1 MKTIQNIIDR
11 SVYNQVKRTIIN
23 ENKHKEGTFHITCEG
38 DLIDTFNTEEEAKS
52 YLNIYKKDHPEKEFI
67 IEKTIYGSYSEMI
80 DRMENIKENKET
92 KIMKKNKREVRSIA
106 EATLD
111 AKERGLKEFK
121 IGNEIY
127 DVKKTWKLLSEEEME
142 NCEECGQNDME
153 ESNAFILAADN
164 ARDKGE
170 KEFEFPKGSGKKHK
184 VKITKDIDVNE
195 ENRVCEECG
204 GMLNEY
210 DKCDECG
217 DTSEENVVMESKKTK
232 LRLNENQLV
241 NLINKIVKKTMVN
254 ESVPGIEIT
263 KRAQKTSGSDSKSH
277 MSDVAKKMKK
287 TLSFDGNDNPE
298 FPKQIGKG
306 EKVAHRNTKEQE
318 ETIEDY
324 RGGGLEDLDYG
335 YEPSDKFKDRLKKS
349 LKGHSTMGNSHD
361 SPNVMKSD
369 LGEKILKKIDR
380 KSKKIGKE
388 TLASWGTAIKE
399 PIVVKENKNSVVL
412 DDEMNRMK
420 QMFKY
425 NKKTQ

>member
-23 ENKHKEGTFHITCEG
+23 ENKHKQGTFHITCEG

-67 IEKTIYGSYSEMI
+67 IEKTTYGSYSEMI

-142 NCEECGQNDME
+142 NCEECGQTE
-153 ESNAFILAADN
+153 E
-164 ARDKGE
+164 
-170 KEFEFPKGSGKKHK
+170 GSC
-184 VKITKDIDVNE
+184 N
-195 ENRVCEECG
+195 ECG

-210 DKCDECG
+210 GECDECG

-232 LRLNENQLV
+232 LRLNEDQLV

-254 ESVPGIEIT
+254 ESVPGIEVT

-306 EKVAHRNTKEQE
+306 EKVAHRNTKEEE

-369 LGEKILKKIDR
+369 LGEKILKKVDR

>member
-11 SVYNQVKRTIIN
+11 SVYKQVKRAIIN
-23 ENKHKEGTFHITCEG
+23 ENKNKQGTYHITCEG
-38 DLIDTFNTEEEAKS
+38 ELIDTFNTEEDAKS

-67 IEKTIYGSYSEMI
+67 IEKTMYGSYSEMI

-111 AKERGLKEFK
+111 AKERGLNEFK
-121 IGNEIY
+121 IGGEIY

-142 NCEECGQNDME
+142 YCEECGEENME
-153 ESNAFILAADN
+153 ESNAFILAADS

-184 VKITKDIDVNE
+184 VKIKKDIDLKE
-195 ENRVCEECG
+195 DKMICEKCG
-204 GMLNEY
+204 DMLNEKHTC
-210 DKCDECG
+210 DKC
-217 DTSEENVVMESKKTK
+217 ESKKTK
-232 LRLNENQLV
+232 LRLNESQLIS
-241 NLINKIVKKTMVN
+241 LINKIVTKTMYN
-254 ESVPGIEIT
+254 ESIPGIEIT
-263 KRAQKTSGSDSKSH
+263 KRSQKTSGTDSKSH
-277 MSDVAKKMKK
+277 MSDVEKKMKK

-306 EKVAHRNTKEQE
+306 EKVAHRNTKEEE

-324 RGGGLEDLDYG
+324 RGGGLEDLNYD
-335 YEPSDKFKDRLKKS
+335 YEPSSKFKDRLKKS
-349 LKGHSTMGNSHD
+349 LKGDSTMGNSQD

-380 KSKKIGKE
+380 KAKKIGNE
-388 TLASWGTAIKE
+388 TLVSWGTAIKE
-399 PIVVKENKNSVVL
+399 PIVVKENEDSVGL
-412 DDEMNRMK
+412 NDEMVRMK
-420 QMFKY
+420 EMFKY

>member
-23 ENKHKEGTFHITCEG
+23 ENKHKQGTFHITCEG

-52 YLNIYKKDHPEKEFI
+52 HLNIYKKDHPEKEFI
-67 IEKTIYGSYSEMI
+67 IEKTTYGSYSEMI
-80 DRMENIKENKET
+80 DRMENIKENKEI
-92 KIMKKNKREVRSIA
+92 KIMKKNKRQVRSIA

-127 DVKKTWKLLSEEEME
+127 NVKKTWKLLSEEEME
-142 NCEECGQNDME
+142 NCEQCGQTDE
-153 ESNAFILAADN
+153 
-164 ARDKGE
+164 
-170 KEFEFPKGSGKKHK
+170 GSC
-184 VKITKDIDVNE
+184 N
-195 ENRVCEECG
+195 ECG

-210 DKCDECG
+210 GKCDECG

-254 ESVPGIEIT
+254 ESVPGIEVT
-263 KRAQKTSGSDSKSH
+263 QRAQKTSGSDSKSH

-324 RGGGLEDLDYG
+324 RGGGLEDLNYE

-349 LKGHSTMGNSHD
+349 LKGDSTMGNSHD

-369 LGEKILKKIDR
+369 LGEKILKKVDR

-388 TLASWGTAIKE
+388 TLASWGTSIKE

-412 DDEMNRMK
+412 NSEMNRMK

>member
-23 ENKHKEGTFHITCEG
+23 ENKHKHKQGTFHITCEG

-67 IEKTIYGSYSEMI
+67 IEKTTYGSYSEMI

-142 NCEECGQNDME
+142 NCEQCGQTE
-153 ESNAFILAADN
+153 E
-164 ARDKGE
+164 
-170 KEFEFPKGSGKKHK
+170 GSC
-184 VKITKDIDVNE
+184 N
-195 ENRVCEECG
+195 ECG

-210 DKCDECG
+210 GECDECG

-232 LRLNENQLV
+232 LRLNEDQLV

-254 ESVPGIEIT
+254 ESVPGIEVT

-306 EKVAHRNTKEQE
+306 EKVAHRNTKEEE

-380 KSKKIGKE
+380 KAKKVGKE
-388 TLASWGTAIKE
+388 TVASWGTAIKE

-412 DDEMNRMK
+412 NKEMNRMK

>member
-38 DLIDTFNTEEEAKS
+38 NLIDTFNTEEEAKS
-52 YLNIYKKDHPEKEFI
+52 YLNIYKKDHPKKEFI
-67 IEKTIYGSYSEMI
+67 IEKTTYGSYSEMI

-142 NCEECGQNDME
+142 NCEECGQTE
-153 ESNAFILAADN
+153 ESSCN
-164 ARDKGE
+164 
-170 KEFEFPKGSGKKHK
+170 
-184 VKITKDIDVNE
+184 
-195 ENRVCEECG
+195 ECG

-210 DKCDECG
+210 GECDECG

-232 LRLNENQLV
+232 FRLNEDQLV

-254 ESVPGIEIT
+254 ESVPGIEVT

-306 EKVAHRNTKEQE
+306 EKVAHRNTKEEE

-335 YEPSDKFKDRLKKS
+335 YDPSDKFKDRLKKS
-349 LKGHSTMGNSHD
+349 LTGHSTMGNSHD

-369 LGEKILKKIDR
+369 LGEKILKKVDR

-412 DDEMNRMK
+412 NSEMNRMK

>member
-23 ENKHKEGTFHITCEG
+23 ENKHKQGTFHITCEG

-67 IEKTIYGSYSEMI
+67 IEKTTYGSYSEMI

-92 KIMKKNKREVRSIA
+92 KIMKKNKRQVRSIA

-142 NCEECGQNDME
+142 NCEQCGQTE
-153 ESNAFILAADN
+153 E
-164 ARDKGE
+164 
-170 KEFEFPKGSGKKHK
+170 GSC
-184 VKITKDIDVNE
+184 N
-195 ENRVCEECG
+195 ECG

-210 DKCDECG
+210 GECDECG

-254 ESVPGIEIT
+254 ESVPGIEVT

-306 EKVAHRNTKEQE
+306 EKVAHRNTKEEE

-324 RGGGLEDLDYG
+324 RGGGLEDLNYE

-349 LKGHSTMGNSHD
+349 LKGDSTMGNSHD

-369 LGEKILKKIDR
+369 LGEKILKKVDR

-412 DDEMNRMK
+412 NSEMNRMK

>member
-23 ENKHKEGTFHITCEG
+23 ENKHKQGTFHITCEG

-67 IEKTIYGSYSEMI
+67 IEKTTYGSYSEMI

-142 NCEECGQNDME
+142 NCEECGQTE
-153 ESNAFILAADN
+153 E
-164 ARDKGE
+164 
-170 KEFEFPKGSGKKHK
+170 GSC
-184 VKITKDIDVNE
+184 N
-195 ENRVCEECG
+195 ECG

-210 DKCDECG
+210 GECDECG

-232 LRLNENQLV
+232 FRLNEDQLV

-254 ESVPGIEIT
+254 ESVPGIEVT
-263 KRAQKTSGSDSKSH
+263 KRAQKTSGSDSKLH

-306 EKVAHRNTKEQE
+306 EKVAHRNTKEEE

-349 LKGHSTMGNSHD
+349 LTGHSTMGNSHD

-369 LGEKILKKIDR
+369 LGEKILKKVDR
-380 KSKKIGKE
+380 KSKKVGKE

-412 DDEMNRMK
+412 DDEMGRMK

>member
-1 MKTIQNIIDR
+1 
-11 SVYNQVKRTIIN
+11 
-23 ENKHKEGTFHITCEG
+23 
-38 DLIDTFNTEEEAKS
+38 
-52 YLNIYKKDHPEKEFI
+52 
-67 IEKTIYGSYSEMI
+67 
-80 DRMENIKENKET
+80 MENIKENKET

-142 NCEECGQNDME
+142 NCEQCGQTE
-153 ESNAFILAADN
+153 E
-164 ARDKGE
+164 
-170 KEFEFPKGSGKKHK
+170 GSC
-184 VKITKDIDVNE
+184 N
-195 ENRVCEECG
+195 ECG

-210 DKCDECG
+210 GECDECG

-232 LRLNENQLV
+232 LRLNEDQLV

-254 ESVPGIEIT
+254 ESVPGIEVT

-306 EKVAHRNTKEQE
+306 EKVAHRNTKEEE

-380 KSKKIGKE
+380 KAKKVGKE
-388 TLASWGTAIKE
+388 TVASWGTAIKE

-412 DDEMNRMK
+412 NKEMNRMK

>member
-23 ENKHKEGTFHITCEG
+23 ENKHKQGTFHITCEG

-67 IEKTIYGSYSEMI
+67 IEKTTYGSYSEMI

-142 NCEECGQNDME
+142 NCEQCGQTE
-153 ESNAFILAADN
+153 E
-164 ARDKGE
+164 
-170 KEFEFPKGSGKKHK
+170 GSC
-184 VKITKDIDVNE
+184 N
-195 ENRVCEECG
+195 ECG

-210 DKCDECG
+210 GECDECG

-254 ESVPGIEIT
+254 ESVPGIEVT

-306 EKVAHRNTKEQE
+306 EKVAHRNTKEEE

-324 RGGGLEDLDYG
+324 RGGGLEDLNYE

-349 LKGHSTMGNSHD
+349 LKGDSTMGNSHD

-369 LGEKILKKIDR
+369 LGEKILKKVDR

-412 DDEMNRMK
+412 NSEMNRMK

>member
-23 ENKHKEGTFHITCEG
+23 ENKHKQGTFHITCEG

-67 IEKTIYGSYSEMI
+67 IEKTTYGSYSEMI

-92 KIMKKNKREVRSIA
+92 KILKKNQREVRSIA
-106 EATLD
+106 EATLE

-142 NCEECGQNDME
+142 NCEECGQTE
-153 ESNAFILAADN
+153 E
-164 ARDKGE
+164 
-170 KEFEFPKGSGKKHK
+170 GSC
-184 VKITKDIDVNE
+184 N
-195 ENRVCEECG
+195 ECG

-210 DKCDECG
+210 GECDECG

-232 LRLNENQLV
+232 LRLNEDQLV

-254 ESVPGIEIT
+254 ESVPGIEVT

-306 EKVAHRNTKEQE
+306 EKVAHRNTKEEE

-380 KSKKIGKE
+380 KAKKVGKE
-388 TLASWGTAIKE
+388 TVASWGTAIKE

-412 DDEMNRMK
+412 NKEMNRMK

>member
-23 ENKHKEGTFHITCEG
+23 ENKHKQGTFHITCEG

-67 IEKTIYGSYSEMI
+67 IEKTTYGSYSEMI
-80 DRMENIKENKET
+80 DRMENIKENKEI

-142 NCEECGQNDME
+142 NCEQCGQTE
-153 ESNAFILAADN
+153 E
-164 ARDKGE
+164 
-170 KEFEFPKGSGKKHK
+170 GSC
-184 VKITKDIDVNE
+184 N
-195 ENRVCEECG
+195 ECG

-210 DKCDECG
+210 GECDECG

-254 ESVPGIEIT
+254 ESVPGIEVT
-263 KRAQKTSGSDSKSH
+263 QRAQKTSGSDSKSH

-306 EKVAHRNTKEQE
+306 EKVAHRNTKEEE

-324 RGGGLEDLDYG
+324 RGFGPEDLNYD

-349 LKGHSTMGNSHD
+349 LTGHSTMGNSHD

-369 LGEKILKKIDR
+369 LGEKILKKLDR

-412 DDEMNRMK
+412 DSEMNRMK
-420 QMFKY
+420 QIFKY

>member
-23 ENKHKEGTFHITCEG
+23 ENKHKQGTFHITCEG

-52 YLNIYKKDHPEKEFI
+52 HLNIYKKDHPEKEFI
-67 IEKTIYGSYSEMI
+67 IEKTTYGSYSEMI
-80 DRMENIKENKET
+80 DRMENIKENKEI
-92 KIMKKNKREVRSIA
+92 KIMKKNKRQVRNIA

-121 IGNEIY
+121 IGNEVY
-127 DVKKTWKLLSEEEME
+127 NVKKTWKLLSEEEME
-142 NCEECGQNDME
+142 NCEQCGQTDE
-153 ESNAFILAADN
+153 
-164 ARDKGE
+164 
-170 KEFEFPKGSGKKHK
+170 GSC
-184 VKITKDIDVNE
+184 N
-195 ENRVCEECG
+195 ECG
-204 GMLNEY
+204 GTLNEY
-210 DKCDECG
+210 GKCDECG

-254 ESVPGIEIT
+254 ESVPGIEVT
-263 KRAQKTSGSDSKSH
+263 QRAQKTSGSDSKSH

-324 RGGGLEDLDYG
+324 RGGGLEDLNYE

-349 LKGHSTMGNSHD
+349 LKGDSTMGNSHD

-369 LGEKILKKIDR
+369 LGEKILKKVDR

-388 TLASWGTAIKE
+388 TLASWGTSIKE

-412 DDEMNRMK
+412 NSEMNRMK

>member
-1 MKTIQNIIDR
+1 MKTIQNIID
-11 SVYNQVKRTIIN
+11 SSLYNQVKRTIIN
-23 ENKHKEGTFHITCEG
+23 ENKNKQGTYHITCEG
-38 DLIDTFNTEEEAKS
+38 ELIDTFNTEEDAKS

-67 IEKTIYGSYSEMI
+67 IEKTMYGSYSEMI

-121 IGNEIY
+121 IGGEIY

-142 NCEECGQNDME
+142 YCEECGEENME
-153 ESNAFILAADN
+153 ESNAFILAADS

-184 VKITKDIDVNE
+184 VKIKKDIDLKE
-195 ENRVCEECG
+195 DKTICEKCG
-204 GMLNEY
+204 NMLNEKHTC
-210 DKCDECG
+210 DKC
-217 DTSEENVVMESKKTK
+217 ESKKTK
-232 LRLNENQLV
+232 LRLNEGQLIS
-241 NLINKIVKKTMVN
+241 LINKIVTKTMYN
-254 ESVPGIEIT
+254 ESIPGIEIT
-263 KRAQKTSGSDSKSH
+263 KRSQKTSGTDSKSY
-277 MSDVAKKMKK
+277 MSDVEKKMKK

-306 EKVAHRNTKEQE
+306 EKVAHRNTKEEE

-324 RGGGLEDLDYG
+324 RGGGPEDLNYD
-335 YEPSDKFKDRLKKS
+335 YEPSSKFKDRLKKS
-349 LKGHSTMGNSHD
+349 LKGDSTMGNSQD

-380 KSKKIGKE
+380 KAKKIGNE
-388 TLASWGTAIKE
+388 TLVSWGTAIKE
-399 PIVVKENKNSVVL
+399 PIVVKENEDSVGL
-412 DDEMNRMK
+412 NDEMGRMK
-420 QMFKY
+420 EMFKY

>member
-23 ENKHKEGTFHITCEG
+23 ENKHKQGTFHITCEG

-67 IEKTIYGSYSEMI
+67 IEKTTYGSYSEMI

-142 NCEECGQNDME
+142 NCEQCGQTDE
-153 ESNAFILAADN
+153 
-164 ARDKGE
+164 
-170 KEFEFPKGSGKKHK
+170 GSC
-184 VKITKDIDVNE
+184 N
-195 ENRVCEECG
+195 ECG

-210 DKCDECG
+210 GKCDECG

-254 ESVPGIEIT
+254 ESVPGIEVT
-263 KRAQKTSGSDSKSH
+263 QRAQKTSGSDSKSH

-306 EKVAHRNTKEQE
+306 EKVAHRNTKEEE

-324 RGGGLEDLDYG
+324 RGFGPEDLNYD

-349 LKGHSTMGNSHD
+349 LTGHSTMGNSHD

-369 LGEKILKKIDR
+369 LGEKILKKVDR

-412 DDEMNRMK
+412 DDEMDRMK

>member
-23 ENKHKEGTFHITCEG
+23 ENKHKQGTFHITCEG

-52 YLNIYKKDHPEKEFI
+52 HLNIYKKDHPEKEFI
-67 IEKTIYGSYSEMI
+67 IEKTTYGSYSEMI
-80 DRMENIKENKET
+80 DRMENIKENKEI
-92 KIMKKNKREVRSIA
+92 KIMKKNKRQVRNIA

-121 IGNEIY
+121 IGNEVY
-127 DVKKTWKLLSEEEME
+127 NVKKTWKLLSEEEME
-142 NCEECGQNDME
+142 NCEQCGQTDE
-153 ESNAFILAADN
+153 
-164 ARDKGE
+164 
-170 KEFEFPKGSGKKHK
+170 GSC
-184 VKITKDIDVNE
+184 N
-195 ENRVCEECG
+195 ECG
-204 GMLNEY
+204 GTLNEY
-210 DKCDECG
+210 GKCDECG

-254 ESVPGIEIT
+254 ESVPGIEVT
-263 KRAQKTSGSDSKSH
+263 QRAQKTSGSDSKSH

-324 RGGGLEDLDYG
+324 RGGGLEDLNYE

-349 LKGHSTMGNSHD
+349 LKGDSTMGNSHD

-369 LGEKILKKIDR
+369 LGEKILKKVDR

-388 TLASWGTAIKE
+388 TLASWGTSIKE
-399 PIVVKENKNSVVL
+399 PIVVKENKNLVVL
-412 DDEMNRMK
+412 NSEMNRMK

>member
-23 ENKHKEGTFHITCEG
+23 ENKHKQGTFHITCEG

-67 IEKTIYGSYSEMI
+67 IEKTTYGSYSEMI
-80 DRMENIKENKET
+80 DRMENIKENKEI
-92 KIMKKNKREVRSIA
+92 KIMKKNKRQVRSIA

-142 NCEECGQNDME
+142 NCEQCGQTDE
-153 ESNAFILAADN
+153 
-164 ARDKGE
+164 
-170 KEFEFPKGSGKKHK
+170 GSC
-184 VKITKDIDVNE
+184 N
-195 ENRVCEECG
+195 ECG

-210 DKCDECG
+210 GKCDECG

-254 ESVPGIEIT
+254 ESVPGIEVT
-263 KRAQKTSGSDSKSH
+263 QRAQKTSGSDSKSH

-306 EKVAHRNTKEQE
+306 EKVAHRNSKEQE

-324 RGGGLEDLDYG
+324 RGGGLEDLNYE

-349 LKGHSTMGNSHD
+349 LKGDSTMGNSHD

-369 LGEKILKKIDR
+369 LGEKILKKVDR

-412 DDEMNRMK
+412 NSEMNRMK

>member
-23 ENKHKEGTFHITCEG
+23 ENKHKQGTFHITCEG

-52 YLNIYKKDHPEKEFI
+52 HLNIYKKDHPEKEFI
-67 IEKTIYGSYSEMI
+67 IEKTTYGSYSEMI
-80 DRMENIKENKET
+80 DRMENIKENKEI
-92 KIMKKNKREVRSIA
+92 KIMKKNKRQVRNIA

-127 DVKKTWKLLSEEEME
+127 NVKKTWKLLSEEEME
-142 NCEECGQNDME
+142 NCEQCGQTDE
-153 ESNAFILAADN
+153 
-164 ARDKGE
+164 
-170 KEFEFPKGSGKKHK
+170 GSC
-184 VKITKDIDVNE
+184 N
-195 ENRVCEECG
+195 ECG
-204 GMLNEY
+204 GTLNEY
-210 DKCDECG
+210 GKCDECG

-254 ESVPGIEIT
+254 ESVPGIEVT
-263 KRAQKTSGSDSKSH
+263 QRAQKTSGSDSKSH

-324 RGGGLEDLDYG
+324 RGGGLEDLNYE

-349 LKGHSTMGNSHD
+349 LKGDSTMGNSHD

-369 LGEKILKKIDR
+369 LGEKILKKVDR

-388 TLASWGTAIKE
+388 TLASWGTSIKE

-412 DDEMNRMK
+412 NSEMNRMK

>member
-23 ENKHKEGTFHITCEG
+23 ENKHKQGTFHITCEG

-52 YLNIYKKDHPEKEFI
+52 HLNIYKKDHPEKEFI
-67 IEKTIYGSYSEMI
+67 IEKTTYGSYSEMI
-80 DRMENIKENKET
+80 DRMENIKENKEI
-92 KIMKKNKREVRSIA
+92 KIMKKNKRQVRSIA

-127 DVKKTWKLLSEEEME
+127 NVKKTWKLLSEEEME
-142 NCEECGQNDME
+142 NCEQCGQTDE
-153 ESNAFILAADN
+153 
-164 ARDKGE
+164 
-170 KEFEFPKGSGKKHK
+170 GSC
-184 VKITKDIDVNE
+184 N
-195 ENRVCEECG
+195 ECG
-204 GMLNEY
+204 GTLNEY
-210 DKCDECG
+210 GKCDECG

-254 ESVPGIEIT
+254 ESVPGIEVT
-263 KRAQKTSGSDSKSH
+263 QRAQKTSGSDSKSH

-324 RGGGLEDLDYG
+324 RGGGLEDLNYE

-349 LKGHSTMGNSHD
+349 LKGDSTMGNSHD

-369 LGEKILKKIDR
+369 LGEKILKKVDR

-388 TLASWGTAIKE
+388 TLASWGTSIKE

-412 DDEMNRMK
+412 NSEMNRMK

>member
-23 ENKHKEGTFHITCEG
+23 ENKHKQGTFHITCEG

-67 IEKTIYGSYSEMI
+67 IEKTTYGSYSEMI

-142 NCEECGQNDME
+142 NCEECGQTE
-153 ESNAFILAADN
+153 E
-164 ARDKGE
+164 
-170 KEFEFPKGSGKKHK
+170 GSC
-184 VKITKDIDVNE
+184 N
-195 ENRVCEECG
+195 ECG

-210 DKCDECG
+210 GECDECG

-232 LRLNENQLV
+232 FRLNEDQLV

-254 ESVPGIEIT
+254 ESVPGIEVT

-306 EKVAHRNTKEQE
+306 EKVAHRNTKEEE

-324 RGGGLEDLDYG
+324 RGFGPEDLNYD
-335 YEPSDKFKDRLKKS
+335 YEPSDRFKDRLKKS
-349 LKGHSTMGNSHD
+349 LTGHSTMGNSHD

-369 LGEKILKKIDR
+369 LGEKILKKVDR

-412 DDEMNRMK
+412 DDEMDRMK

>member
-23 ENKHKEGTFHITCEG
+23 ENKHKQGTFHITCEG

-52 YLNIYKKDHPEKEFI
+52 HLNIYKKDHPEKEFI
-67 IEKTIYGSYSEMI
+67 IEKTTYGSYSEMI
-80 DRMENIKENKET
+80 DRMENIKENKEI
-92 KIMKKNKREVRSIA
+92 KIMKKNKRQVRNIA

-121 IGNEIY
+121 IGNEVY
-127 DVKKTWKLLSEEEME
+127 NVKKTWKLLSEEEME
-142 NCEECGQNDME
+142 NCEQCGQTDE
-153 ESNAFILAADN
+153 
-164 ARDKGE
+164 
-170 KEFEFPKGSGKKHK
+170 GSC
-184 VKITKDIDVNE
+184 N
-195 ENRVCEECG
+195 ECG

-210 DKCDECG
+210 GKCDECG

-254 ESVPGIEIT
+254 ESVPGIEVT
-263 KRAQKTSGSDSKSH
+263 QRAQKTSGSDSKSH

-324 RGGGLEDLDYG
+324 RGGGLEDLNYE

-349 LKGHSTMGNSHD
+349 LKGDSTMGNSHD

-369 LGEKILKKIDR
+369 LGEKILKKVDR

-388 TLASWGTAIKE
+388 TLASWGTSIKE
-399 PIVVKENKNSVVL
+399 PIVVKENKNLVVL
-412 DDEMNRMK
+412 NSEMNRMK

>member
-1 MKTIQNIIDR
+1 MKTIQNIID
-11 SVYNQVKRTIIN
+11 SSLYNQVKRTIIN
-23 ENKHKEGTFHITCEG
+23 ENKNKQGTYHITCEG
-38 DLIDTFNTEEEAKS
+38 ELIDTFNTEEDAKS

-67 IEKTIYGSYSEMI
+67 IEKTMYGSYSEMI

-121 IGNEIY
+121 IGGEIY

-142 NCEECGQNDME
+142 YCEGCGEKNME
-153 ESNAFILAADN
+153 ESNAFILAADS

-184 VKITKDIDVNE
+184 VKIKKDIDLKE
-195 ENRVCEECG
+195 DKTICEKCG
-204 GMLNEY
+204 DMLNEKHTC
-210 DKCDECG
+210 DKC
-217 DTSEENVVMESKKTK
+217 ESKKTK
-232 LRLNENQLV
+232 LKLNEGQLIS
-241 NLINKIVKKTMVN
+241 LINKIVTKTMYN
-254 ESVPGIEIT
+254 ESIHGIEIT
-263 KRAQKTSGSDSKSH
+263 KRSQKTSGTDSKSH
-277 MSDVAKKMKK
+277 MSDVEKKMKK

-306 EKVAHRNTKEQE
+306 EKVAHRNTKEEE

-324 RGGGLEDLDYG
+324 RGGGLEDLNYD
-335 YEPSDKFKDRLKKS
+335 YEPSSKFKDRLKKS
-349 LKGHSTMGNSHD
+349 LKGDSTMGNSQD

-380 KSKKIGKE
+380 KAKKIGNE
-388 TLASWGTAIKE
+388 TLVSWGTAIKE
-399 PIVVKENKNSVVL
+399 PIVVKENEDSVGL
-412 DDEMNRMK
+412 NDEMGRMK
-420 QMFKY
+420 EMFKY

>member
-23 ENKHKEGTFHITCEG
+23 ENKHKQGTFHITCEG

-67 IEKTIYGSYSEMI
+67 IEKTTYGSYSEMI

-142 NCEECGQNDME
+142 NCEQCGQTDE
-153 ESNAFILAADN
+153 
-164 ARDKGE
+164 
-170 KEFEFPKGSGKKHK
+170 GSC
-184 VKITKDIDVNE
+184 N
-195 ENRVCEECG
+195 ECG

-210 DKCDECG
+210 GKCDECG

-232 LRLNENQLV
+232 LRLNEDQLV

-254 ESVPGIEIT
+254 ESVPGIEVT
-263 KRAQKTSGSDSKSH
+263 QRAQKTSGSDSKSH

-306 EKVAHRNTKEQE
+306 EKVAHRNSKEQE

-324 RGGGLEDLDYG
+324 RGGGLEDLDYD

-349 LKGHSTMGNSHD
+349 LKGDSTMGNSHD

-369 LGEKILKKIDR
+369 LGEKILKKVDR

-412 DDEMNRMK
+412 DDEMDRMK

>member
-23 ENKHKEGTFHITCEG
+23 ENKHKQGTFHITCEG

-67 IEKTIYGSYSEMI
+67 IEKTTYGSYSEMI

-142 NCEECGQNDME
+142 NCEECGQTE
-153 ESNAFILAADN
+153 E
-164 ARDKGE
+164 
-170 KEFEFPKGSGKKHK
+170 GSC
-184 VKITKDIDVNE
+184 N
-195 ENRVCEECG
+195 ECG

-210 DKCDECG
+210 GDCDECG

-232 LRLNENQLV
+232 LRLNEDQLV

-254 ESVPGIEIT
+254 ESVPGIEVT
-263 KRAQKTSGSDSKSH
+263 QRAQKTSGSDSKSH

-306 EKVAHRNTKEQE
+306 EKVAHRNTKEEE

-324 RGGGLEDLDYG
+324 RGFGPEDLNYD

-349 LKGHSTMGNSHD
+349 LTGHSTMGNSHD

-369 LGEKILKKIDR
+369 LGEKILKKVDR

-388 TLASWGTAIKE
+388 TVASWGTAVKE
-399 PIVVKENKNSVVL
+399 PLIVKENKNSVVL
-412 DDEMNRMK
+412 DDEMDRMK

>member
-23 ENKHKEGTFHITCEG
+23 ENKHKQGTFHITCEG

-67 IEKTIYGSYSEMI
+67 IEKTTYGSYSEMI

-142 NCEECGQNDME
+142 NCEQCGQTDE
-153 ESNAFILAADN
+153 
-164 ARDKGE
+164 
-170 KEFEFPKGSGKKHK
+170 GSC
-184 VKITKDIDVNE
+184 N
-195 ENRVCEECG
+195 ECG

-210 DKCDECG
+210 GKCDECG

-232 LRLNENQLV
+232 LRLNEDQLV
-241 NLINKIVKKTMVN
+241 NLINKIVKKTIVN
-254 ESVPGIEIT
+254 ESVPGIEVT
-263 KRAQKTSGSDSKSH
+263 QRAQKTSGSDSKSH

-306 EKVAHRNTKEQE
+306 EKVAHRNSKEQE

-324 RGGGLEDLDYG
+324 RGGGLEDLDYD

-349 LKGHSTMGNSHD
+349 LKGDSTMGNSHD

-369 LGEKILKKIDR
+369 LGEKILKKVDR

-412 DDEMNRMK
+412 DDEMDRMK

>member
-23 ENKHKEGTFHITCEG
+23 ENKHKQGTFHITCEG

-67 IEKTIYGSYSEMI
+67 IEKTTYGSYSEMI
-80 DRMENIKENKET
+80 DRMENIKENKEI
-92 KIMKKNKREVRSIA
+92 KIMKKNKRQVRSIA

-142 NCEECGQNDME
+142 NCEQCGQTDE
-153 ESNAFILAADN
+153 
-164 ARDKGE
+164 
-170 KEFEFPKGSGKKHK
+170 GSC
-184 VKITKDIDVNE
+184 N
-195 ENRVCEECG
+195 ECG

-210 DKCDECG
+210 GKCDECG

-254 ESVPGIEIT
+254 ESVPGIEVT
-263 KRAQKTSGSDSKSH
+263 QRAQKTSGSDSKSH

-306 EKVAHRNTKEQE
+306 EKVAHRNSKEQE

-324 RGGGLEDLDYG
+324 RGGGLEDLNYE

-349 LKGHSTMGNSHD
+349 LKGDSTMGNSHD

-369 LGEKILKKIDR
+369 LGEKILKKVDR

-412 DDEMNRMK
+412 NSEMNSEMNRMK

>member
-23 ENKHKEGTFHITCEG
+23 ENKHKQGTFHITCEG

-67 IEKTIYGSYSEMI
+67 IEKTTYGSYSEMI

-92 KIMKKNKREVRSIA
+92 KIMEKNKREVRSIA

-142 NCEECGQNDME
+142 NCEQCGQTE
-153 ESNAFILAADN
+153 E
-164 ARDKGE
+164 
-170 KEFEFPKGSGKKHK
+170 GSC
-184 VKITKDIDVNE
+184 N
-195 ENRVCEECG
+195 ECG

-210 DKCDECG
+210 GECDECG

-232 LRLNENQLV
+232 LRLNEDQLV

-254 ESVPGIEIT
+254 ESVPGIEVT

-306 EKVAHRNTKEQE
+306 EKVAHRNTKEEE

-349 LKGHSTMGNSHD
+349 LTGHSTMGNSHD

-369 LGEKILKKIDR
+369 LGEKILKKVDR
-380 KSKKIGKE
+380 KSKKVGKE

-412 DDEMNRMK
+412 DDEMDRMK

>member
-23 ENKHKEGTFHITCEG
+23 ENKHKQGTFHITCEG

-67 IEKTIYGSYSEMI
+67 IEKTTYGSYSEMI

-142 NCEECGQNDME
+142 NCEQCGQTE
-153 ESNAFILAADN
+153 E
-164 ARDKGE
+164 
-170 KEFEFPKGSGKKHK
+170 GSC
-184 VKITKDIDVNE
+184 N
-195 ENRVCEECG
+195 ECG

-210 DKCDECG
+210 GECDECG

-232 LRLNENQLV
+232 LRLNEDQLV

-254 ESVPGIEIT
+254 ESVHGIEVT

-306 EKVAHRNTKEQE
+306 EKVAHRNTKEEE

-349 LKGHSTMGNSHD
+349 LTGHSTMGNSHD

-369 LGEKILKKIDR
+369 LGEKILKKVDR
-380 KSKKIGKE
+380 KSKKVGKE

-412 DDEMNRMK
+412 DDEMDRMK